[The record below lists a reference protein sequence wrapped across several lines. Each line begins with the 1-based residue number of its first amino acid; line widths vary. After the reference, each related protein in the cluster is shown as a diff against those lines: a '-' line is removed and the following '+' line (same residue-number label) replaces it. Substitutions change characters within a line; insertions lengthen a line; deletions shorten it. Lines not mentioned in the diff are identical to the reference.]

1 MTTTKTTRPC
11 CFEAAPAV
19 RLGPV
24 AAAAASTALPPTP
37 FTPPGHVPARPR
49 RPPRLPSTPPADTR
63 RDNRRPDETAHA
75 GRQRRARFS
84 PTLPLPAARQRAGRR
99 DGCPR
104 AADPAP
110 RLTAH
115 RAALTLSKARGWR
128 IIPIHGGSSVLPPQA
143 LPSPSPTTS
152 SRPPQPVHPPP
163 LPGPTLQHAHR
174 TRHRPAWG
182 QPAAV
187 KGHHRHKG

>member
-49 RPPRLPSTPPADTR
+49 RPPRLPSTPPSDTR

-110 RLTAH
+110 RLAAH

-128 IIPIHGGSSVLPPQA
+128 IIPIHGGSSVASRLKCCHPHPLLLPA
-143 LPSPSPTTS
+143 A
-152 SRPPQPVHPPP
+152 PPNQSTPR
-163 LPGPTLQHAHR
+163 LFPGPPSNTPTEHDIDQHGGNLPR
-174 TRHRPAWG
+174 
-182 QPAAV
+182 
-187 KGHHRHKG
+187 